1 MKCILSNKKLK
12 KNLEGGINDNSDA
25 AEVPPVENED
35 LGDNVSIS
43 NNSERHVYTVR
54 YFRIWWFQLGS
65 NSNV

>member
-1 MKCILSNKKLK
+1 MKCILSNKKFK

-43 NNSERHVYTVR
+43 NNSERHDY
-54 YFRIWWFQLGS
+54 YSALL
-65 NSNV
+65 